1 LNGKARSYDLR
12 TVASAFGYLWG
23 VHSLPDGRILLA
35 FSGGPDSVG
44 LAARLRSRNPL
55 LAYVDHRLRGVRE
68 SRRERC
74 LVAEAADALGLDL
87 VRGRLS
93 LGGARGETA
102 ARKARYDLLHALAR
116 KHRCAALATA
126 HTADDRAETIL
137 FNLERGTGLRGLG
150 TPLPRAVIGGVLRVR
165 PALDERRVDLH
176 REAASFGSVADRT
189 NRTTAYARGR
199 TRGLQMPALW
209 RLLGEDPVPLLCALG
224 DAAASMRGEL
234 ERRAR
239 AMAPGADRRRLL
251 SEAEAVF
258 PYLVEVLRGAGPP
271 LTSNGYRSLRA
282 FLRAGHTGRV
292 HVTPGGE
299 AWRLLRGNALRIN
312 RTT

>member
-1 LNGKARSYDLR
+1 
-12 TVASAFGYLWG
+12 
-23 VHSLPDGRILLA
+23 
-35 FSGGPDSVG
+35 
-44 LAARLRSRNPL
+44 
-55 LAYVDHRLRGVRE
+55 VDHRLRGERE
-68 SRRERC
+68 SRRERRK
-74 LVAEAADALGLDL
+74 VAEATRALGLEL

-93 LGGARGETA
+93 LKGTGGETA
-102 ARKARYDLLHALAR
+102 ARKARYDLLHALTR
-116 KHRCAALATA
+116 KHRCIALATA

-150 TPLPRAVIGGVLRVR
+150 APLPRAVIGGLLRIR
-165 PALDERRVDLH
+165 PALDERRADLH
-176 REAASFGSVADRT
+176 RAAAPYRPVADRT
-189 NRTTAYARGR
+189 NRATAFARGR
-199 TRGLQMPALW
+199 TRGLRLPALR
-209 RLLGEDPVPLLCALG
+209 RLLGEDPIPLLCALG

-239 AMAPGADRRRLL
+239 AMAPRADRRRLL

-258 PYLVEVLRGAGPP
+258 PYLVEVLRDAGPP

-282 FLRAGHTGRV
+282 FLRAGRKGRV

-299 AWRLLRGNALRIN
+299 AWRLLGDNALRIS